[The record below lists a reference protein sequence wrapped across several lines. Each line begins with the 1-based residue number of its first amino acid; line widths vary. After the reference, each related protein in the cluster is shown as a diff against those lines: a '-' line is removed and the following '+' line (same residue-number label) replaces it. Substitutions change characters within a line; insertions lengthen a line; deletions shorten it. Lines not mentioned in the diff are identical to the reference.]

1 MTSRPSKKIKAA
13 LIALGFSEHNT
24 HHIKLQYI
32 AISGD
37 TTQAKTYISH
47 GFKDYGDKLLHEI
60 SKQLYLNKNELLR
73 LIDGDMC
80 REEYEHI
87 LKVKGII

>member
-1 MTSRPSKKIKAA
+1 MTSRPSKKIKVE

-32 AISGD
+32 TVSGD

-47 GFKDYGDKLLHEI
+47 GSKDYGDKLLHEI
-60 SKQLYLNKNELLR
+60 SKTALSKQK
-73 LIDGDMC
+73 
-80 REEYEHI
+80 
-87 LKVKGII
+87 